1 MIDIKIL
8 SRYLPYGLKF
18 KNLDTND
25 VFVLNSIHMDGSI
38 ILNDT
43 KYTKNTVN
51 VNSEYVGT
59 LYKPILDYI
68 KEAGRTWYGYGEE
81 SFMEFLDMYGLIDE
95 NKAVKAQPLQYL
107 R

>member
-18 KNLDTND
+18 KNMDTNS
-25 VFVLNSIHMDGSI
+25 VYILNSIHRDGSI
-38 ILNDT
+38 TLNDA
-43 KYTKNTVN
+43 KYSKNTLHI
-51 VNSEYVGT
+51 NSEYVGAI
-59 LYKPILDYI
+59 YKPILDYI
-68 KEAGRTWYGYGEE
+68 KEEERTWYGYGEE